1 MAVPTGYSGS
11 AAIAMVQI
19 RTNEFGSLTSAQ
31 ILSLL
36 NAGVEQVTAELGA
49 IRLVAA
55 YPTTTGQIF
64 QTLNEDIQDIF
75 SVSFSTGP
83 IGQSSPPI
91 IVYPMQQLDQAQFMD
106 TAAGFPGVGAGP
118 PQWYFLE
125 QDASNVITL
134 QMYPP
139 AMIGQLNIYYRGR
152 PQLWADTTIN
162 SSTNL
167 DTQAQ
172 EAVILWTCCRVLEA
186 VQRGDESKDIFGP
199 QYEDRITKLKDSI
212 ARRSVPKSGQ
222 VRDVRALSYPSTP
235 WWF

>member
-1 MAVPTGYSGS
+1 MAVPQGYSGS
-11 AAIAMVQI
+11 SAIAMVQI
-19 RTNEFGSLTSAQ
+19 RTNEFTALTGQQ

-49 IRLVAA
+49 VRLVAA
-55 YPTTTGQIF
+55 YPTTTGQLF
-64 QTLNEDIQDIF
+64 QVLNNDIADIF

-91 IVYPMQQLDQAQFMD
+91 IVYPMWQLDQAQFMD

-125 QDASNVITL
+125 TDASNVITL

-139 AMIGQLNIYYRGR
+139 AMIGQLNVYYRGR

-199 QYEDRITKLKDSI
+199 QYDDRIMKLKDSI
-212 ARRSVPKSGQ
+212 ARRSVPKSGT
-222 VRDVRALSYPSTP
+222 VRDVRALSYPSSP